1 MTDTDSG
8 GLQRFLRSSRHLSLF
23 CEAEKLLLPGDKELL
38 AVLAGAQ
45 HASLNSVSVLQQV
58 VNYLMEP
65 VGYPAVQTVV
75 LCPYGFPLQMD
86 PF

>member
-1 MTDTDSG
+1 M
-8 GLQRFLRSSRHLSLF
+8 
-23 CEAEKLLLPGDKELL
+23 L

>member
-1 MTDTDSG
+1 M
-8 GLQRFLRSSRHLSLF
+8 
-23 CEAEKLLLPGDKELL
+23 L

-86 PF
+86 PFWGMEHQNLSGITMIFTHS